1 MPIKA
6 GTTVAINLD
15 PSSERAKPLKALI
28 YDVMGK
34 RLILSQTSPPV
45 LPPPPRKPVY
55 ITYIAR
61 KGDSERR
68 LGFSAVV
75 SGLGDDYPLS
85 SGTRVPTIIVEMEQE
100 PEETSLRKGFR
111 IRAPRNSGLS
121 LAIRGKNYLIFDIS
135 LTGVNFIQSP
145 LQPPFKPSESLEC
158 QLNIDGESYP
168 LKAKVIRVSETAAS
182 RRIAAAF
189 MNIGKEIQPVLS
201 RKILLLERKELS
213 R

>member
-1 MPIKA
+1 MPIKP
-6 GTTVAINLD
+6 GTTVSINLD

-28 YDVMGK
+28 YEVKGK

-45 LPPPPRKPVY
+45 LPPLPKKPVY
-55 ITYIAR
+55 ISYLAR

-75 SGLGDDYPLS
+75 SGFGDDYPLS
-85 SGTRVPTIIVEMEQE
+85 SGIRVPTIIVEMEQE

-111 IRAPRNSGLS
+111 IRAPRNSGLL
-121 LAIRGKNYLIFDIS
+121 LAIRGRNYLIFDIS

-145 LQPPFKPSESLEC
+145 LQPPFKPSEVLEC
-158 QLNIDGESYP
+158 QLNIDGQSYP
-168 LKAKVIRVSETAAS
+168 LKATVVRVSETAAS

-189 MNIGKEIQPVLS
+189 TNIGKEIQPVLS
-201 RKILLLERKELS
+201 KKILLLERKELS
-213 R
+213 H